1 MVVWNNAIS
10 EWLTAMGIL
19 VAGVII
25 LWLVRWWVSRYLPEP
40 DHSGEGG
47 AAGIAAAILRR
58 TLMPFIVILSA
69 VAGLQVLELPKNLSV
84 WISSIA
90 MAALI
95 IQVTLWANGVV
106 DISLVK
112 LRRRISRENA
122 ERETT
127 LRAAGFLAKLLLG
140 ALALLLILDNIPG
153 VEITPLLAS
162 LGVAGIAV
170 ALAVQNILADLFASL
185 SILLDKPFVIGD
197 FIIVDNYLGTVVH
210 IGLKTTRL
218 KSLSGEQLIF
228 SNNDL
233 LKSRLRN
240 YQRMQERRV
249 VFPFGVTYQTPY
261 EKLEQIPITIKQ
273 IIEDQD
279 MVRFDRAHF
288 QAYGKFA
295 LEFEVV
301 YYVLGADYNLYM
313 DKNQAILLAIFR
325 AFEKAGI
332 GFAYPTQTLYLKDVH
347 TSSGSGSAGG
357 RERKTDEQ
365 DSSHY
370 R

>member
-1 MVVWNNAIS
+1 MVVWNNSIK
-10 EWLTAMGIL
+10 EWLVATGIL

-25 LWLVRWWVSRYLPEP
+25 LWVLRWGVSRYLPEP
-40 DHSGEGG
+40 EYSGEDG
-47 AAGIAAAILRR
+47 AAGMATAVFRR

-69 VAGLQVLELPKNLSV
+69 VAGLQVLQLPENLSP

-95 IQVTLWANGVV
+95 TQITLWANAVV
-106 DISLVK
+106 DISLARI
-112 LRRRISRENA
+112 RRRISRQNA

-140 ALALLLILDNIPG
+140 ALALLLIVDNIPG
-153 VEITPLLAS
+153 VEITALLAS

-170 ALAVQNILADLFASL
+170 ALAVQNVLSDLFASL

-197 FIIVDNYLGTVVH
+197 FIIVDNYLGTVKH

-218 KSLSGEQLIF
+218 ESLSGEQLIF

-249 VFPFGVTYQTPY
+249 VMPFGVTYQTPY
-261 EKLEQIPITIKQ
+261 EKVEQIPVTVKQ
-273 IIEDQD
+273 IIENQD

-301 YYVLGADYNLYM
+301 YYVLSPDYNLFM

-332 GFAYPTQTLYLKDVH
+332 EFAYPTQTLYLKEEH
-347 TSSGSGSAGG
+347 ASSASAA
-357 RERKTDEQ
+357 
-365 DSSHY
+365 
-370 R
+370 